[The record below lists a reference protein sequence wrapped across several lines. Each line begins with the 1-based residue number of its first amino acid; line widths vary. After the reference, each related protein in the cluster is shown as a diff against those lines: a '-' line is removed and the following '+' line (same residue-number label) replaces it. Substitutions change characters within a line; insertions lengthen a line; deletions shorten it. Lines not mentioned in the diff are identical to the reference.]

1 MKLRVLHKN
10 LTFKHTHRRYK
21 MFNTA
26 TYAFIDGVSDFKKKF
41 VEQTVQH
48 EGIKTAMNTF
58 VDAQT
63 KYTKAAADAGMQSA
77 MALGMIFTSKDF
89 YTEMGD
95 QFKAMVPAFNTAKSA
110 KSTKIK

>member
-58 VDAQT
+58 VDAQS
-63 KYTKAAADAGMQSA
+63 KYTTAAADAGMQSA

-95 QFKAMVPAFNTAKSA
+95 QFKAMVPAFNTKKAK
-110 KSTKIK
+110 K

>member
-1 MKLRVLHKN
+1 
-10 LTFKHTHRRYK
+10 

-26 TYAFIDGVSDFKKKF
+26 TYAFIDGVSDVKKKI

-48 EGIKTAMNTF
+48 DGIKTAMNSF

-77 MALGMIFTSKDF
+77 MALGMIFTSKTF
-89 YTEMGD
+89 YDEMGD
-95 QFKAMVPAFNTAKSA
+95 QFKAMVPAFNIAKTAKTA
-110 KSTKIK
+110 KSTKAK

>member
-10 LTFKHTHRRYK
+10 SIFKHTHRRYK

-41 VEQTVQH
+41 VETTVQH
-48 EGIKTAMNTF
+48 EGIKNALNGF
-58 VDAQT
+58 IDAQS
-63 KYTKAAADAGMQSA
+63 KYTKSAADAGMQSA
-77 MALGMIFTSKDF
+77 MALGMIFSSKDF

-95 QFKAMVPAFNTAKSA
+95 QFKAMVPAFNKKAK
-110 KSTKIK
+110 

>member
-1 MKLRVLHKN
+1 
-10 LTFKHTHRRYK
+10 

-48 EGIKTAMNTF
+48 EGIKTALNTF
-58 VDAQT
+58 VDAQS
-63 KYTKAAADAGMQSA
+63 KYTKAAADAGMQSM

-95 QFKAMVPAFNTAKSA
+95 QFKAMVPAFNVKKAK
-110 KSTKIK
+110 K

>member
-48 EGIKTAMNTF
+48 EGIKTALNGF
-58 VDAQT
+58 VDAQS
-63 KYTKAAADAGMQSA
+63 KYTKAAADAGMQS
-77 MALGMIFTSKDF
+77 MMSLGMIFTSKDF

-95 QFKAMVPAFNTAKSA
+95 QFKAMVPAFNVKKAK
-110 KSTKIK
+110 K

>member
-41 VEQTVQH
+41 VETTVQH
-48 EGIKTAMNTF
+48 EGIKTALNGF
-58 VDAQT
+58 IDAQS
-63 KYTKAAADAGMQSA
+63 KYTKSAADAGMQSM
-77 MALGMIFTSKDF
+77 MALGMIYTSKDF

-95 QFKAMVPAFNTAKSA
+95 QFKAMVPALNTKKAKA
-110 KSTKIK
+110 K

>member
-1 MKLRVLHKN
+1 
-10 LTFKHTHRRYK
+10 

-48 EGIKTAMNTF
+48 EGIKTALNGF

-63 KYTKAAADAGMQSA
+63 KYTKQAADAGMQS
-77 MALGMIFTSKDF
+77 MMSLGMIFTSKDF

-95 QFKAMVPAFNTAKSA
+95 QYKTMIPAFNTKKAKA
-110 KSTKIK
+110 K

>member
-58 VDAQT
+58 VDAQS
-63 KYTKAAADAGMQSA
+63 KYTKAAADAGMQSM

-95 QFKAMVPAFNTAKSA
+95 QFKTMVPAFNTKKAK
-110 KSTKIK
+110 K

>member
-1 MKLRVLHKN
+1 
-10 LTFKHTHRRYK
+10 

-26 TYAFIDGVSDFKKKF
+26 THAFIDGVSDFKKKF

-48 EGIKTAMNTF
+48 DGIKTALNNF

-63 KYTKAAADAGMQSA
+63 KYTKTAADAGMQS
-77 MALGMIFTSKDF
+77 MIALGLIFSSKDF

-95 QFKAMVPAFNTAKSA
+95 QFKAMVPAFNKKAK
-110 KSTKIK
+110 

>member
-1 MKLRVLHKN
+1 
-10 LTFKHTHRRYK
+10 

-48 EGIKTAMNTF
+48 EGIKTALNGF
-58 VDAQT
+58 VDAQA

-77 MALGMIFTSKDF
+77 MSLGMIFTSKDF

-95 QFKAMVPAFNTAKSA
+95 QFKAMVPAFNTKKAKA
-110 KSTKIK
+110 K

>member
-1 MKLRVLHKN
+1 MKLGVLHKN
-10 LTFKHTHRRYK
+10 PILNTLTQEKI

-41 VEQTVQH
+41 VETTVQH
-48 EGIKTAMNTF
+48 EGIKTALNGF
-58 VDAQT
+58 VDAQA
-63 KYTKAAADAGMQSA
+63 KYTKSAADAGMQSM

-95 QFKAMVPAFNTAKSA
+95 QFKAMVPAFNIAKSA
-110 KSTKIK
+110 KSTKTK

>member
-1 MKLRVLHKN
+1 
-10 LTFKHTHRRYK
+10 

-41 VEQTVQH
+41 IEETVQH
-48 EGIKTAMNTF
+48 DGIKTALNNF

-63 KYTKAAADAGMQSA
+63 KYTKSAADAGMQSM
-77 MALGMIFTSKDF
+77 MALGIIFTSKEF

-95 QFKAMVPAFNTAKSA
+95 QFKAMVPSFNTNKTKAK
-110 KSTKIK
+110 

>member
-1 MKLRVLHKN
+1 
-10 LTFKHTHRRYK
+10 

-26 TYAFIDGVSDFKKKF
+26 TYAVIDGVSNFKKKF

-48 EGIKTAMNTF
+48 EGIKNALNDF

-89 YTEMGD
+89 YTQMAD
-95 QFKAMVPAFNTAKSA
+95 QYKAMVPAFNIAKSA
-110 KSTKIK
+110 KSANAK

>member
-1 MKLRVLHKN
+1 
-10 LTFKHTHRRYK
+10 

-58 VDAQT
+58 VDAQS
-63 KYTKAAADAGMQSA
+63 KYTKAAADAAKAKSGFQQTAADKLAIKAAADKGIREAKEKKKKLKKKVVAEFKSNF
-77 MALGMIFTSKDF
+77 LGMI
-89 YTEMGD
+89 
-95 QFKAMVPAFNTAKSA
+95 
-110 KSTKIK
+110 I

>member
-1 MKLRVLHKN
+1 
-10 LTFKHTHRRYK
+10 

-58 VDAQT
+58 IDAQS
-63 KYTKAAADAGMQSA
+63 KYTKQAADAGMQSM

-95 QFKAMVPAFNTAKSA
+95 QFKVMVPAFNTVKSA
-110 KSTKIK
+110 KSTKVK

>member
-58 VDAQT
+58 VDAQS
-63 KYTKAAADAGMQSA
+63 KYTKAAADAGMQSM

-95 QFKAMVPAFNTAKSA
+95 QFKSMVPAFNVKKAK
-110 KSTKIK
+110 K